1 MEIKV
6 RKTDNTTVL
15 DLNGPFIM
23 ADAPH
28 FKARVRE
35 VLDGG
40 AKQIAVNLSAVSYL
54 DSSGIGA
61 IVGAFS
67 AIKGAGGQCKFF
79 APTAQVLKVLKMV
92 RLDSVL
98 DLRQDEGTAL
108 SSFQA

>member
-1 MEIKV
+1 VEINV
-6 RKTDNTTVL
+6 RKANNATVL

-23 ADAPH
+23 ADAPN

-35 VLDGG
+35 LIDGG

-67 AIKGAGGQCKFF
+67 AVKGAGGQCKFF
-79 APTAQVLKVLKMV
+79 APSTQVLKVLKMV
-92 RLDSVL
+92 RLESVL
-98 DLRQDEGTAL
+98 DLRQDEATAL

>member
-15 DLNGPFIM
+15 DLNGPFVM

-28 FKARVRE
+28 FKAQVRE
-35 VLDGG
+35 ALDAG

-92 RLDSVL
+92 RLDAVL
-98 DLRQDEGTAL
+98 DLRQDELTAL